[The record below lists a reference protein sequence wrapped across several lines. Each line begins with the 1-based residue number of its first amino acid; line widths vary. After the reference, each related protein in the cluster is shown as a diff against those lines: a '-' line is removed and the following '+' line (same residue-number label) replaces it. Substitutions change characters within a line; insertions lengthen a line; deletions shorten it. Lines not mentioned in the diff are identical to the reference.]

1 MANLFS
7 FFLSITE
14 GLGYSG
20 IIILMAIESSFIPMP
35 SEIIIPPAAYLAS
48 FGLMNI
54 YLIIAMGVL
63 GSLLGAIFNYTL
75 GYYLGRPLV
84 YKLARHRLAKYLLI
98 SPEKILKAEKY
109 FFDNS
114 VSATFIGRLIPVIRQ
129 LISIPAGFSKMP
141 FLKFI
146 IYTTL
151 GSFIWVSILA
161 ILGYFIGANQELFLK
176 YYKEVSLILV
186 LMIIVWIFRKK
197 IYKKLSP
204 NPKTQNLS

>member
-7 FFLSITE
+7 FFLNITE

-20 IIILMAIESSFIPMP
+20 IVVLMAIESSFIPMP

-48 FGLMNI
+48 KGLMNI

-63 GSLLGAIFNYTL
+63 GSLLGAIFNYVL
-75 GYYLGRPLV
+75 AYYLGRPLI
-84 YKLARHRLAKYLLI
+84 YKLANHRLAKYFLI
-98 SPEKILKAEKY
+98 NPEKVIKAEKY
-109 FFDNS
+109 FLDNS
-114 VSATFIGRLIPVIRQ
+114 VSATFFGRLIPVIRQ

-151 GSFIWVSILA
+151 GSFIWVSLLA
-161 ILGYFIGANQELFLK
+161 ILGYFIGANQELFLI

-204 NPKTQNLS
+204 KPKNQNLS